1 MSLMLA
7 ISNSKMLAIVPPWPL
22 RTIAAAKNHEHR
34 IDLDL
39 KSQRVLGLFEANFL
53 SMKTNHSSITLL
65 SQPQLH
71 CWQGFGGL
79 GRSPTWGGWAA
90 TLLMHQRAGL
100 PGVKRQET
108 SNVGGR
114 DGFLHCIII
123 LLSLLILHRDVTSTD
138 FLSNVKAPGLPQSLR
153 TLKQCQFEIR

>member
-1 MSLMLA
+1 MLA

-53 SMKTNHSSITLL
+53 SMKTNHSSIMLL

-123 LLSLLILHRDVTSTD
+123 LLSLLILHRDVTCTEAD
-138 FLSNVKAPGLPQSLR
+138 HHGLFV
-153 TLKQCQFEIR
+153 QCKSSRAASKFENAETVSI